1 MNDLD
6 YRTATR
12 EEKETTPLGPAR
24 VRVGYRDS
32 EKGRRKYFEQEAPEG
47 WHVRATTLNGKIVYV
62 MRTSSSSPSDV
73 DENGEK
79 YHVTNI
85 HIFDKGTDPMVI
97 IDYQNY
103 YGDHI
108 NAVQMPLDAYLNQLD
123 ASDNG

>member
-1 MNDLD
+1 M
-6 YRTATR
+6 RMATNIMSFC
-12 EEKETTPLGPAR
+12 EEL
-24 VRVGYRDS
+24 S
-32 EKGRRKYFEQEAPEG
+32 
-47 WHVRATTLNGKIVYV
+47 
-62 MRTSSSSPSDV
+62 
-73 DENGEK
+73 
-79 YHVTNI
+79 NI